1 MKNLINA
8 DWSINI
14 HEEFAINKSG
24 KRLRVVGT
32 EDLYKSEPQN
42 VIDTIKNLDTGKLTE
57 MTREKLK
64 TYKPVILDD
73 KIKRLPREDSE
84 RGILKTN
91 NEQHSI
97 SFNGS

>member
-1 MKNLINA
+1 MKNLINK
-8 DWSINI
+8 DWSINL
-14 HEEFAINKSG
+14 HEEFTISNSG
-24 KRLRVVGT
+24 QRLKVVGT
-32 EDLYKSEPQN
+32 EDLYKSKTQN

-57 MTREKLK
+57 ISREKLK
-64 TYKPVILDD
+64 TYKPIISDD
-73 KIKRLPREDSE
+73 KAKRLPRENSE